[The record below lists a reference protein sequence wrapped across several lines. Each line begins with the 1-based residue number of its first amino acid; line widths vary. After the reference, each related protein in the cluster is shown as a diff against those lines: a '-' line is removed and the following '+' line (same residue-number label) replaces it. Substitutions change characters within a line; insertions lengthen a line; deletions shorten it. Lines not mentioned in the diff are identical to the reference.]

1 MLRITGRCARL
12 PAEEGKE
19 DKLIVI
25 GDKGRAQLTRTHAK
39 EIEEIIQDVG
49 KVRITFAQAC
59 GLCSPALHV
68 CVWVLLS
75 GAFRKTRGWQ
85 LWSTESVL

>member
-1 MLRITGRCARL
+1 MTGRCARL

-19 DKLIVI
+19 DRLVVI

-59 GLCSPALHV
+59 GLRSPALHA
-68 CVWVLLS
+68 CAR
-75 GAFRKTRGWQ
+75 GAM
-85 LWSTESVL
+85 

>member
-1 MLRITGRCARL
+1 MTGRCARL

-68 CVWVLLS
+68 YAWDASERGFSSMVTLS
-75 GAFRKTRGWQ
+75 RHQ
-85 LWSTESVL
+85 STASIM